1 MELQE
6 TYIGDEQY
14 RRIVRLITWA
24 LNSSQ
29 PRRATRNELRIAG
42 LVDRPGLLEAL
53 LAVEPSPV
61 TGRVDECSV
70 KIALGEAGNVWPV
83 SIRDE
88 AA

>member
-1 MELQE
+1 MEPQE
-6 TYIGDEQY
+6 TYLGAAQY
-14 RRIVRLITWA
+14 RRVIRMLTWA

-29 PRRATRNELRIAG
+29 PARAARNELHIAG
-42 LVDRPGLLEAL
+42 FTNRPGLLDAL

-61 TGRVDECSV
+61 SGRIDDCSV
-70 KIALGEAGNVWPV
+70 KLCLGEAGNVWPV

>member
-70 KIALGEAGNVWPV
+70 KIALGEVGNVWPAWLQE
-83 SIRDE
+83 E